1 MLKQEEIKVGIIG
14 YGVIGSVFGQWL
26 KEFTV
31 CQTAVSDPPKG
42 INEDISDCTVYFIGI
57 HIPTEEN
64 GTQDLTVLR
73 SIIASLPAGRPIFI
87 RTTLLPGT
95 TDKLASEFKRPVY
108 FMPEFL
114 TQRTAYA
121 DFCRQD
127 IIVTGERDL
136 LNEIFKSKK
145 KIYMSNIEA
154 EICKYAH
161 NVFGAVAVTY
171 FNGIYE
177 FCRTYGADYER
188 VRTGFLSSGYLSPTH
203 THVPGPDGHFGYGG
217 KCFPKDVKAFAKFN
231 EKMNLGKL
239 LNITMEA
246 NDYFRALPVEE
257 KK

>member
-1 MLKQEEIKVGIIG
+1 MFKQKEIRIGIIG
-14 YGVIGSVFGQWL
+14 YGVIGSVFGRWL
-26 KEFTV
+26 KEFTT
-31 CQTAVSDPPKG
+31 CTAAVSDPPKG
-42 INEDISDCTVYFIGI
+42 INDDLSDCTVYFIGI
-57 HIPTEEN
+57 HIPTEED

-73 SIIASLPAGRPIFI
+73 SIVKELPENKPIFI

-95 TDKLASEFKRPVY
+95 TDGLASEFKRPIY

-121 DFCRQD
+121 DFCQQN

-136 LNEIFKSKK
+136 MDEIFKSKK

-177 FCRTYGADYER
+177 FCRKYGADYER

-203 THVPGPDGHFGYGG
+203 TYVPGPDGYFGYGG
-217 KCFPKDVKAFAKFN
+217 KCFPKDVKAFTKFN

-239 LNITMEA
+239 LQATIEA
-246 NDYFRALPVEE
+246 NNYFRALPVE